1 MPHWAG
7 ETLALI
13 RAGGPLPHAGTPRV
27 QHQEGL
33 LPPAARG
40 TCRKYA
46 VIAPSRQ
53 DRGIRRIV
61 AVKRAEFHYT
71 KDHYNRF
78 RRVIE

>member
-1 MPHWAG
+1 MPG
-7 ETLALI
+7 
-13 RAGGPLPHAGTPRV
+13 RQRV

-40 TCRKYA
+40 TCREYA

-61 AVKRAEFHYT
+61 TVKRAEFHYT
-71 KDHYNRF
+71 KDHYSSF